1 MTNPVR
7 FALIGLGQPH
17 MEAYTET
24 LLNMPGVEI
33 VAAYDWE
40 MHARPQTL
48 PESLAGMPIYKDVEP
63 LLDEIAPDALM
74 VCLPGKFVPGI
85 VELAAARGIHVM
97 AEKPCAISADA
108 WLPATRA
115 IEASGIQ
122 FATGYLRKFHPVYK
136 TMRQLVEEG
145 IVGDLLAAETSFLT
159 STVKSRNPNHWFF
172 MKEMNGGGIL
182 SWLGCHF
189 IDLFRFVAGCDP
201 VEVTA
206 MLETRSPFDI
216 DVEDFAS
223 VSIKYENR
231 MIATLH
237 TGYVGGN
244 RLDIGF
250 QGTLGSMR
258 MADGEAELH
267 VTSSHPSWATAPTRV
282 FRFEKDLSIPGY
294 SGAVGMEVVQRF
306 IDAFRHGGPPPF
318 TPEDARSV
326 LAVIDA
332 AHRSSDE
339 GRTVSVAKREV

>member
-145 IVGDLLAAETSFLT
+145 IVGDLLAAARIIEDAHFRDFTFKGLRRIETAAFRILFLT
-159 STVKSRNPNHWFF
+159 EGDSA
-172 MKEMNGGGIL
+172 
-182 SWLGCHF
+182 
-189 IDLFRFVAGCDP
+189 AG
-201 VEVTA
+201 
-206 MLETRSPFDI
+206 FQ
-216 DVEDFAS
+216 
-223 VSIKYENR
+223 
-231 MIATLH
+231 IAN
-237 TGYVGGN
+237 V
-244 RLDIGF
+244 DIGF
-250 QGTLGSMR
+250 KGR
-258 MADGEAELH
+258 
-267 VTSSHPSWATAPTRV
+267 
-282 FRFEKDLSIPGY
+282 
-294 SGAVGMEVVQRF
+294 
-306 IDAFRHGGPPPF
+306 
-318 TPEDARSV
+318 
-326 LAVIDA
+326 LAVHIDL
-332 AHRSSDE
+332 E
-339 GRTVSVAKREV
+339 FV